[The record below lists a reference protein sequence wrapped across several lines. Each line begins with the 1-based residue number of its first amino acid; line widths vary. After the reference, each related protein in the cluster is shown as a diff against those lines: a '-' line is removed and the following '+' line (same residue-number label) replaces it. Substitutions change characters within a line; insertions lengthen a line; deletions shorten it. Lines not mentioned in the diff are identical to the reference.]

1 MIRKIKLVT
10 AHTRLHFRADNTMV
24 EPSLWFE
31 LNIYPFFYRTDFFKY
46 IIFGQI
52 LLSIFLIHCFKIDDQ
67 KFKVCMPWSVNCSTW
82 TNLSWINWAPK
93 RLRKLRWRH
102 PPQVLRTRRFLNSIH
117 GLLVGHSV
125 QDVLF
130 RLEFLSSFHLLIVWV
145 FLKFV
150 WLFYLPT

>member
-1 MIRKIKLVT
+1 
-10 AHTRLHFRADNTMV
+10 
-24 EPSLWFE
+24 
-31 LNIYPFFYRTDFFKY
+31 
-46 IIFGQI
+46 
-52 LLSIFLIHCFKIDDQ
+52 
-67 KFKVCMPWSVNCSTW
+67 MPWSVNCSTW

-130 RLEFLSSFHLLIVWV
+130 RLEFLSSFHLSTYSLGIFEIRMTLLSTYLSTHL
-145 FLKFV
+145 FLKLPV
-150 WLFYLPT
+150 YVLASSSIWTWQISNICYLFSSRRRSWKYQNRYSKYDTSKSMS